1 MGLLNPIDPF
11 VKEHLLKH
19 LDLEE
24 IGIEEV
30 CRHISNVNLC
40 LTSYRR
46 AYLLMKQQANTIFDI
61 WMEYDMD
68 KTIYKKYVEVLKKEL
83 VMALGCTE
91 PIALAYASAVARK
104 ELGAFPEKITA
115 ICSGNIIKNV
125 KGVTVPNSG
134 QQKGIEVAIILGAL
148 GGNAD
153 RKLEVLTEITEKQI
167 EESRKLVK
175 SGFCSVKLAEGV
187 ANLYICIIAK
197 NREDIVK
204 VEIVDKHTNIV
215 NIEKNGKK
223 LLHKQY
229 TLEKGK
235 SNKQNSMS
243 IKEIL
248 DFAEAV
254 KIEDLSDLIE
264 TQIRC
269 NTLIAE
275 EGLKKSYGVSTGKEL
290 LTIYGSDVAIRARA
304 MAAAASDARMSGSD
318 LAVVINSGSGNQ
330 GITVSIPV
338 IEYAKELKSSKE
350 KLYKALIL
358 SNLVA
363 IYIKKDIGSLSAYCG
378 AVSAG
383 AGSSAGI
390 TYLMGG
396 TRNQI
401 LNAVSNTLAIAS
413 GMICDGAKP
422 SCAAKISVSVDTAI
436 VASKMALDDNN
447 FSGGEGIIMDDVEV
461 TLSNVGRLGRI
472 GMKETDIEILN
483 MMIGK
488 YKNTSISHS

>member
-1 MGLLNPIDPF
+1 
-11 VKEHLLKH
+11 
-19 LDLEE
+19 
-24 IGIEEV
+24 
-30 CRHISNVNLC
+30 
-40 LTSYRR
+40 
-46 AYLLMKQQANTIFDI
+46 
-61 WMEYDMD
+61 MD
-68 KTIYKKYVEVLKKEL
+68 EKICDKYVEILKEEL

-104 ELGAFPEKITA
+104 ELGVFPEKITA
-115 ICSGNIIKNV
+115 VCSGNIIKNV

-134 QQKGIEVAIILGAL
+134 NQKGIEVAVTLGAL
-148 GGNAD
+148 GGNPD
-153 RKLEVLTEITEKQI
+153 RKLEVLTEITEDQI
-167 EESRKLVK
+167 EASRKLVK
-175 SGFCSVKLAEGV
+175 LGFCNVKLAEGV
-187 ANLYICIIAK
+187 ANLYICIIAVSK
-197 NREDIVK
+197 DDVVK
-204 VEIVDKHTNIV
+204 VEILDKHTNIV
-215 NIEKNGKK
+215 NIEKNDKK
-223 LLHKQY
+223 VLYKNY
-229 TLEKGK
+229 TLNKGK
-235 SNKQNSMS
+235 NMNKRSFMS
-243 IKEIL
+243 IEGIL
-248 DFAEAV
+248 DFTDAV
-254 KIEDLSDLIE
+254 KVEELSDLLD

-275 EGLKKSYGVSTGKEL
+275 EGLEKSYGVGTGKEL

-338 IEYAKELKSSKE
+338 IEYAKELKCNKE
-350 KLYKALIL
+350 QLYRALIL

-383 AGSSAGI
+383 AGGSAGI

-436 VASKMALDDNN
+436 MASKMALSGNN
-447 FSGGEGIIMDDVEV
+447 YSGGEGIIMNDVEA
-461 TLSNVGRLGRI
+461 TLSNIGRLGRV

-488 YKNTSISHS
+488 SDDVNISNS